1 MAGHS
6 HWAGIK
12 HKKCRADKIRSKIFS
27 KLSREITVAA
37 KLGDK
42 NPEMN
47 PRLRAA
53 IQSARAA
60 NMPKD
65 NIDRAVEKS
74 QIGDSSSFESIRY
87 EGFGPKNI
95 AVIVETL
102 TDNKN
107 RTASSIRTLFQKN
120 GGSLGTQGSSSHNF
134 KQIGVIKIN
143 FNNISEERILE
154 IALNAGA
161 LDCISI
167 KGDFHEIHCEKENIY
182 KVKKILEKDLDSF
195 ISTGIEWIPF
205 VFIEVNQTE
214 KEDIINFL
222 ENLEDDDD
230 VQNVYSNVKFID

>member
-12 HKKCRADKIRSKIFS
+12 HKKSRADKVRSKIFS

-53 IQSARAA
+53 IQSARTA

-65 NIDRAVEKS
+65 NIDRAIDKS
-74 QIGDSSSFESIRY
+74 ETGDQSNFDSIRY

-95 AVIVETL
+95 AIIVDTL

-120 GGSLGTQGSSSHNF
+120 GGSLGAQGSSSHNF
-134 KQIGVIKIN
+134 KQTGVIKIDYSL
-143 FNNISEERILE
+143 ISEDNVLE
-154 IALNAGA
+154 LALNAGA
-161 LDCISI
+161 EDCISY
-167 KGDFHEIHCEKENIY
+167 KAEFHEIHCEKERIY
-182 KVKKILEKDLDSF
+182 KVKKILENKITSF
-195 ISTGIEWIPF
+195 ISTGIEWIPL
-205 VFIEVNQTE
+205 VYIEVDTE
-214 KEDIINFL
+214 DREDIVSFL
-222 ENLEDDDD
+222 ESIEEDED
-230 VQNVYSNVKFID
+230 VQNVYSNVKFKE